1 MTAKNLDNNGR
12 WRNVTIGFRVTKE
25 ENDAINEIVALSG
38 YSKQE
43 YITNKLLNR
52 DVIVMKNPRVYKALR
67 EKMIAIHTELQ
78 RISNASECSK
88 ELIETIKLIA
98 KIYVKMGMED

>member
-1 MTAKNLDNNGR
+1 MTTKNLDNNGR
-12 WRNVTIGFRVTKE
+12 WRNITIGFRVTKE
-25 ENDAINEIVALSG
+25 ENDALNEIVALSG

-67 EKMIAIHTELQ
+67 EKMTEIHTELQ
-78 RISNASECSK
+78 RIKTASECTK
-88 ELIETIKLIA
+88 EFLETINLVA
-98 KIYVKMGMED
+98 VIYDQMGKQV